1 MTQENCLKLYKHYT
15 ETGQTDKALAAATRL
30 ADQYG
35 VDVSEVEE
43 PKKKGK
49 K

>member
-15 ETGQTDKALAAATRL
+15 ETGQTEKALAAATRL

-35 VDVSEVEE
+35 VDVSKEE
-43 PKKKGK
+43 KKGK

>member
-35 VDVSEVEE
+35 VDDSEEDS
-43 PKKKGK
+43 KKKGK

>member
-15 ETGQTDKALAAATRL
+15 ETGQTEKALAAATRL

-35 VDVSEVEE
+35 VDVSEEDS
-43 PKKKGK
+43 KKKGK